1 MVMTDFL
8 KGLVDILDIVFL
20 VAFGVGGATVLGAVF
35 GFLMKGFSV
44 KYGGLIMYFAS
55 GVMLASAMLGLILPS
70 LELGG
75 ELAPLVTIPAIFVG
89 AFVLDFFE
97 KILPDTAPKNFES
110 DISHR
115 REVMLFVLAI
125 ALHNLP
131 EGMAAGVG
139 FHTGDLSDVLFISLG
154 IAFQNL
160 PEGMVLIPPML
171 SVGISPWKTFGIA
184 CLTGAIEVLGT
195 FIGYFAVALSSAVL
209 PFALALAG
217 GTMIYVISEDM
228 MRERGGVAENLSGY
242 ALLIGFSLMLIFNF
256 ILN

>member
-1 MVMTDFL
+1 ME
-8 KGLVDILDIVFL
+8 LVVL
-20 VAFGVGGATVLGAVF
+20 VAVGVGGATVLGAVF
-35 GFLMKGFSV
+35 GFLMKDFSA

-75 ELAPLVTIPAIFVG
+75 TFAPLVTIPAIFAG
-89 AFVLDFFE
+89 AFALDLFE
-97 KILPDTAPKNFES
+97 KILPDTSFGRGGAAKENG
-110 DISHR
+110 

-139 FHTGDLSDVLFISLG
+139 FHAGDLSDALFISLG

-171 SVGISPWKTFGIA
+171 SVGISPKRTFGIA
-184 CLTGAIEVLGT
+184 CLTGVIEVVGT
-195 FIGYFAVALSSAVL
+195 FLGYFAVSLCAPIL
-209 PFALALAG
+209 PFSLALAG

-228 MRERGGVAENLSGY
+228 MRDRGGKGEELCGY

-256 ILN
+256 VLS